1 MSAEHAGANSDR
13 GVADQTLSLDISQL
27 HALPSEQ
34 QELYLLTFV
43 NDLWRHV
50 EAQPPEAL
58 SGQVAQIKKETIKII
73 GLALPSPS
81 RVIRH
86 TAGKLL
92 ANLFARGSRSLLF
105 STLNELLTL
114 VNATKADRDLATK
127 HAAVVALGYVY
138 GAHCEYAVSHSGL
151 ICASLLKVLKQSQG
165 NVGIRASVFHAL
177 GQITKGLRTSIDEAV
192 AREIWKQA
200 RPAASGDKS
209 SFVQRQACICLRS
222 LVTATDSFSNSSD
235 FDSLKTTGFK
245 ALEST
250 NPAVRHAA
258 AALLAQGLASGFSLD
273 HQTEAVPIVKRP
285 RKAKKQVD
293 PDEGED
299 DSRPGSPAAGRPVYR
314 LKLNLREILRTLST
328 QYVRP
333 STDGRSRA
341 GIMLCYTLTLQQ
353 LPEPVVQDNYALIV
367 DHFFYELLNSPVIAL
382 NRHRT
387 LTTRRYVAVV
397 VQDTVGSKLLSQTGQ
412 VNAAKHLINSV
423 LKNYPPVIKERR
435 EPPKR
440 VLTAALQALTSLIN
454 ELGSASSAFQD
465 QCREAVLQVLHHPNH
480 TVQAHAVACLKSL
493 AVSCPQQALLILDS
507 SLAQVKKSFEAPSE
521 GRHAWSRMLGLATTI
536 AAVINSTKGRP
547 LYGSVSMFSQAFGFA
562 MDLLKVSSSAELR
575 QSAAHIQAAWTII
588 GGLMSLGPHFVKRH
602 LQQLLLLWRNALPVP
617 LSADNAAKR
626 GHLELSFLCHV
637 REHALCALLAFLEFN
652 RNLLTSDS
660 LKRVL
665 GMLQSTVA
673 FMDSLPRQKDSVE
686 IVNRL
691 MPALQLRDLAL
702 ILRRRVLQCFV
713 VLMQVKH
720 IDHREILVQS
730 DVLNLAM
737 SSFLNFAGSSTK
749 SLEASVLS
757 SASAFERLWD
767 QTDNWAFGATS
778 LVTGAGLNLEPLQ
791 LSTGLEAQIQA
802 TNEKLDT
809 FELQLVSPIANG
821 LEHDVS
827 NLYRSRGTSVAENV
841 AASTSVVD
849 WGIVLFAI
857 SLPHQSIRVQESAFE
872 QLLTVLLTPL
882 QREPGKRASLQVNVL
897 SAVISALF
905 VSSGQTSF
913 PAGSIAFATI
923 EKAALEMFHR
933 CLTDP
938 DPPIRT
944 MAALGLGHLC
954 GISGSRLTN
963 QTMKHLV
970 ETVVSNRDP
979 NARAGCAISIGYV
992 SSLVGGMAASAH
1004 LKSVTGVLFSLC
1016 SDGHPIVHHWALKG
1030 LTAVCDSAGLAYS
1043 GFAISTLGLLAQLYL
1058 SDNHSVEAAALG
1070 TSNLEMESPSTP
1082 LIGKCTDA
1090 VLNVLGPDL
1099 QDIGKARQLL
1109 VTLVEYYGQDEDI
1122 DLQVQSLTCFG
1133 HLGMYAP
1140 AHLPFRKY
1148 VQDLQGALRS
1158 ADGNL
1163 REVAIQGLSSLM
1175 KHNATEVV
1183 RVASLSLIDDLWST
1197 LDELPG
1203 NRDIKSIFRNWLA
1216 QSALTET
1223 SEWVQR
1229 CQNILS
1235 KTRLKAVDDVPL
1247 ETAKATAG
1255 PDLVDEEVAG
1265 FAAAAAAAQG
1275 DNAEAVLT
1283 TPEFLR
1289 WQTRDFALS
1298 LLTNLIDRVS
1308 DSISPDQVTSAELA
1322 LQGRVADI
1330 IRMAFSASTAN
1341 VVDLRVRGLK
1351 IIDQV
1356 LRLFGRTPD
1365 PDFLEASL
1373 LEQYQAQI
1381 ASALTPAFAADSSPE
1396 LAAEAISVCATF
1408 VSAGIV
1414 TIVDRMGRIFKI
1426 LVQGLEN
1433 IAGTIA
1439 LDSIGDL
1446 KHIGTN
1452 AQSMLK
1458 MSILAAWADLVLESR
1473 EQPYLEPI
1481 VKPQLPSLAPLWVQ
1495 ALQEYAQLRFE
1506 PDISS
1511 SLGDDYDTKKPE
1523 ERYAAYIRDARL
1535 MYYQQ
1540 NWLDIVDAIATL
1552 VDRDS
1557 ESVFEALD
1565 RKPQSRS
1572 PEINGI
1578 NGTQKDIS
1586 FQEEPVAFFFIL
1598 YGLAFEALVV
1608 QAREYP
1614 SQALSILQALK
1625 KILTPAVCGNAIYED
1640 IVFDETTDV
1649 LDRLALT
1656 SGYETQAVLV
1666 EVARNLSV
1674 NHVSANS
1681 EIAREEKLSDDIDQL
1696 FELTR
1701 IIVLVLSGLI
1711 PTLEDPPSAALR
1723 AISDDAVGL
1732 IRRAFEALVE
1742 VSKVF
1747 PAIITTDLTA
1757 CIIHAFCSILATG
1770 ICQAEVVPRLIPV
1783 FKAFIIANTVQQDKG
1798 HHAYQ
1803 PGLADRPVRGCLQRL
1818 LAIMSQA
1825 QRREN
1830 EYALPCAKN
1839 TLLAMSVL
1847 LTSGGAMIE
1856 PNDDLIL
1863 RAAEELLD
1871 CLQDVGLAKVAANCI
1886 RLLLSHQ
1893 PKPASTEAISRMLW
1907 IGIVQFLTNEPDEGE
1922 THDPENVTPSLSR
1935 SLVIATVSLGSRSGK
1950 VAAMSLLVPCL
1961 LTVATRS
1968 ASSGTGETELEALVA
1983 QQLFSLASTDGV
1995 VFRMVLNELGDHD
2008 RLLLQGY
2015 FKQAAASN
2023 TQGRMMNGE
2032 QRHLDENEKPAI
2044 QLRMDF

>member
-1 MSAEHAGANSDR
+1 MSVEHAGVDSHHEN
-13 GVADQTLSLDISQL
+13 ADQTPSLDISQL
-27 HALPSEQ
+27 HALASEQ

-43 NDLWRHV
+43 HDLWRHV
-50 EAQPPEAL
+50 ESQPADAL
-58 SGQVAQIKKETIKII
+58 SGQVAQIEEETLKII

-92 ANLFARGSRSLLF
+92 ANLFVRGGRSLLF
-105 STLNELLTL
+105 STLNKLLAII
-114 VNATKADRDLATK
+114 NAAKADRDLATK

-138 GAHCEYAVSHSGL
+138 GAHCEGAVSQSGL
-151 ICASLLKVLKQSQG
+151 ICASLLKLLKQGQANAG
-165 NVGIRASVFHAL
+165 LRASVFRAL
-177 GQITKGLRTSIDEAV
+177 GQITKGLGTSIDEGV

-209 SFVQRQACICLRS
+209 SFVQKQACICLQS
-222 LVTATDSFSNSSD
+222 LVTATDFFSNSSD
-235 FDSLKTTGFK
+235 FDSLKATSFK
-245 ALEST
+245 VLEST
-250 NPAVRHAA
+250 NSSVRYAA
-258 AALLAQGLASGFSLD
+258 AAVLAQGFTSGFSLD

-285 RKAKKQVD
+285 RKAKKQVG
-293 PDEGED
+293 PDEGDD
-299 DSRPGSPAAGRPVYR
+299 DSRPGSPATGRPVYR
-314 LKLNLREILRTLST
+314 LKLSLREILRILST

-333 STDGRSRA
+333 STDSRSRA

-353 LPEPVVQDNYALIV
+353 LPEPVVQDNYSLIV
-367 DHFFYELLNSPVIAL
+367 DHFFYEIINSPIIAL
-382 NRHRT
+382 NRYRM

-412 VNAAKHLINSV
+412 ISAAKHLINSII
-423 LKNYPPVIKERR
+423 KNYPPVIKERK
-435 EPPKR
+435 EPPRR

-465 QCREAVLQVLHHPNH
+465 QCREAILQVLQHPNH
-480 TVQAHAVACLKSL
+480 TVQASAAACLKSL
-493 AVSCPQQALLILDS
+493 AASCPQQALLILDS
-507 SLAQVKKSFEAPSE
+507 SLTQMRKISEAPSE
-521 GRHAWSRMLGLATTI
+521 GRHASSKMLGLAITI
-536 AAVINSTKGRP
+536 AAVINSTQRRP
-547 LYGSVSMFSQAFGFA
+547 LYGSVSTFSRAFDFA
-562 MDLLKVSSSAELR
+562 MDLLKVSSTAELR
-575 QSAAHIQAAWTII
+575 QSAAHIQAAWTVI

-602 LQQLLLLWRNALPVP
+602 LHQLLLLWRNALPVP

-665 GMLQSTVA
+665 GMLQNTVA
-673 FMDSLPRQKDSVE
+673 FMDSLPRHKESVE

-737 SSFLNFAGSSTK
+737 SSFLNLTGASNK

-757 SASAFERLWD
+757 SASAFEHLWD

-778 LVTGAGLNLEPLQ
+778 LVSGAGLNLEPFL
-791 LSTGLEAQIQA
+791 LSTGLEAQIRA
-802 TNEKLDT
+802 TNDKLDV
-809 FELQLVSPIANG
+809 FELQLVSPIAKG

-827 NLYRSRGTSVAENV
+827 KLYRTRGTSVTETP
-841 AASTSVVD
+841 AAPTSVVD
-849 WGIVLFAI
+849 WGIILFAI
-857 SLPHQSIRVQESAFE
+857 SLPHQSVRVQESAFE
-872 QLLTVLLTPL
+872 QLLTMMLTPL
-882 QREPGKRASLQVNVL
+882 QREPGKRAALQLNIL
-897 SAVISALF
+897 TASISALF

-923 EKAALEMFHR
+923 ERAALEMFHR
-933 CLTDP
+933 CVIDP

-954 GISGSRLTN
+954 GISGSHLTN
-963 QTMKHLV
+963 QTMKYLV

-1016 SDGHPIVHHWALKG
+1016 SDGHPIVHYWALKG

-1058 SDNHSVEAAALG
+1058 SDNHSVEAVALG
-1070 TSNLEMESPSTP
+1070 TSNLETESPSTP

-1099 QDIGKARQLL
+1099 QDVGKARQLL
-1109 VTLVEYYGQDEDI
+1109 LTLVEYYGRDD
-1122 DLQVQSLTCFG
+1122 DMSLQVQSLTCLG
-1133 HLGMYAP
+1133 HLRMYAP

-1148 VQDLQGALRS
+1148 VQDLQTALRS
-1158 ADGNL
+1158 SDESL

-1183 RVASLSLIDDLWST
+1183 RIASLSLTDDLWST

-1235 KTRLKAVDDVPL
+1235 KTRLKIADVITA
-1247 ETAKATAG
+1247 ETTKPTAG

-1275 DNAEAVLT
+1275 DNTEAVLT

-1298 LLTNLIDRVS
+1298 LLTDLIDSIS
-1308 DSISPDQVTSAELA
+1308 DSVSPDQVTSAELA

-1426 LVQGLEN
+1426 LAQGLEN

-1439 LDSIGDL
+1439 LESLGDL

-1481 VKPQLPSLAPLWVQ
+1481 VKPYLPTLAPLWVQ
-1495 ALQEYAQLRFE
+1495 SLQEYAQLRFE

-1511 SLGDDYDTKKPE
+1511 SLSDDYDAKKPE

-1535 MYYQQ
+1535 IYYQQ
-1540 NWLDIVDAIATL
+1540 NWLDIVDAIAIL

-1565 RKPQSRS
+1565 RKPQPRN
-1572 PEINGI
+1572 PEINGL
-1578 NGTQKDIS
+1578 NGIPKDIS

-1608 QAREYP
+1608 QAREDP

-1625 KILTPAVCGNAIYED
+1625 KILTPAVSGNAIYED

-1666 EVARNLSV
+1666 EIARNLSV

-1681 EIAREEKLSDDIDQL
+1681 HMTREEKLSDDIDQL

-1711 PTLEDPPSAALR
+1711 PTLEEPPSAALR
-1723 AISDDAVGL
+1723 TISDDAVGL

-1742 VSKVF
+1742 VSKVY
-1747 PAIITTDLTA
+1747 PALITTDLTA

-1770 ICQAEVVPRLIPV
+1770 LCQEEVVPQLIPV
-1783 FKAFIIANTVQQDKG
+1783 FKAFISANTIQ
-1798 HHAYQ
+1798 HHHEHHLYQ
-1803 PGLADRPVRGCLQRL
+1803 PGPAGRPIRGCLQRF

-1830 EYALPCAKN
+1830 EYALSCAKN
-1839 TLLAMSVL
+1839 TLLAISVL
-1847 LTSGGAMIE
+1847 LTSGGVVIE
-1856 PNDDLIL
+1856 PNDGLIL

-1871 CLQDVGLAKVAANCI
+1871 CLRDVGLAKVAANCI

-1893 PKPASTEAISRMLW
+1893 PKSASTEAMSRVLW
-1907 IGIVQFLTNEPDEGE
+1907 IGIIQFLTNIPEEDE
-1922 THDPENVTPSLSR
+1922 THDPENVTPSLVRSMVMATAVLRSR
-1935 SLVIATVSLGSRSGK
+1935 NAK
-1950 VAAMSLLVPCL
+1950 VAAMSVLIPCL
-1961 LTVATRS
+1961 LIVATES
-1968 ASSGTGETELEALVA
+1968 TTSETSKTDLEGLVA
-1983 QQLFSLASTDGV
+1983 QQLFSMASTDGIA
-1995 VFRMVLNELGDHD
+1995 FRMVMKELGDQE
-2008 RLLLQGY
+2008 RSLLQGY
-2015 FKQAAASN
+2015 LKQAAAPN
-2023 TQGRMMNGE
+2023 MQGTLTNGE
-2032 QRHLDENEKPAI
+2032 QQHHDGSDKPAI
-2044 QLRMDF
+2044 ELRMDF